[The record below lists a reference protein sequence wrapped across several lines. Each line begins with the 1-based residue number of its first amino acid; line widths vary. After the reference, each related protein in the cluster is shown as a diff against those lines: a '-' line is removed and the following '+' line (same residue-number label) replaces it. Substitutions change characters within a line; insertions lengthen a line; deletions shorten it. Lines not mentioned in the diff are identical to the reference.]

1 MDKEYLHILK
11 TSADVQSKKPK
22 IKESKEE
29 VLLEEAKGDNLQE
42 DLVKWF
48 IENPYPE
55 DKKVH
60 AYAESKGIAPDK
72 LETTIYK
79 IISSVLSEGKTKGK
93 DIKHDPKELEIGMK
107 VEMEHTSCP
116 LVARKISLDHLSEI
130 PDYYTR
136 LKKMEAEA
144 GIKD

>member
-11 TSADVQSKKPK
+11 TSADVQPKKPK

-29 VLLEEAKGDNLQE
+29 VLLEEAKGDTLQE
-42 DLVKWF
+42 ELIKWF
-48 IENPYPE
+48 IDNPYPE
-55 DKKVH
+55 DSKVH
-60 AYAESKGIAPDK
+60 SFAEKKGIDTHKFEA
-72 LETTIYK
+72 EIYK
-79 IISSVLSEGKTKGK
+79 ILSSFLSEGKSKGK
-93 DIKHDPKELEIGMK
+93 EVKHDPKELEMGMK
-107 VEMEHTSCP
+107 VEMEHTTITV
-116 LVARKISLDHLSEI
+116 LARKIALDHLVEI